1 MQVRF
6 WGTRGS
12 LPSAT
17 RADTVRE
24 KVKSAL
30 VTAIEHGVSSDTDID
45 QFIDSQLPFDVKGH
59 FGGDTSCVE
68 ICGADDYI
76 ICDCGSGLRRFGN
89 NVLATDGPVSG
100 KTFHIFQSHGHWD
113 HVMGFP
119 FFTPSYIP
127 GNKIIFYSGHPNIRR
142 CFEVQ
147 QSNPHFPIRFEELGA
162 DIEFVHLEE
171 GDVIDVSGFRV
182 SIKLQD
188 HPDGSYAFKFER
200 DGKTIIYAT
209 DAEHSEDGVDDNTP
223 AVEFFKKAN
232 LLIFDAMYS
241 HAEARTTKDGW
252 GHASN
257 ITAVEIAKEAGV
269 DHLVLFHHDPG
280 FTDTQLVRFHKETVD
295 YQEIY
300 DHGDTVKVTMSYDG
314 LELDV

>member
-17 RADTVRE
+17 RAESVRG
-24 KVKSAL
+24 KIKSAL
-30 VTAIEHGVSSDTDID
+30 ASAIADGVSAETDLDQYIDT
-45 QFIDSQLPFDVKGH
+45 QLPFDVKGH

-68 ICGADDYI
+68 LVGGDDFI
-76 ICDCGSGLRRFGN
+76 VCDCGSGLRRFGN
-89 NVLATDGPVSG
+89 SILAQHGPVAP

-127 GNKIIFYSGHPNIRR
+127 GNKIIFYSGHQNIRE
-142 CFEVQ
+142 CFAVQ
-147 QSNPHFPIRFEELGA
+147 QSAPHFPVSFEELGA
-162 DIEFVHLEE
+162 EIEFVHMQE
-171 GDVIDVSGFRV
+171 GQTVEVGGVTV

-200 DGKTIIYAT
+200 GGKTVIYAT
-209 DAEHSEDGVDDNTP
+209 DAEHSEDGFDDNTP
-223 AVEFFKKAN
+223 AVEFFKGAD
-232 LLIFDAMYS
+232 LLVFDAMYS

-269 DHLVLFHHDPG
+269 GHLVLFHHDPG
-280 FTDTQLVRFHKETVD
+280 FTDSQLVRFHKETVD

-300 DHGDTVKVTMSYDG
+300 DHGDAVKVTMSYDG